1 MNSCTNC
8 GWVTAPELIWRG
20 LCLTCSQFQKRTGI
34 DRPPPDTLAHLHRG
48 ETWPL
53 ATDPQFRALLAQAH
67 FDP

>member
-1 MNSCTNC
+1 MISCTNC
-8 GWVTAPELIWRG
+8 GWVTAPELVWRG

-34 DRPPPDTLAHLHRG
+34 DRPPPDTLEHLHRG

-67 FDP
+67 FAP